1 MSFEPVNQ
9 VLLADKKLRRVV
21 LAIVLVFGVL
31 GLAAIH
37 LVGEYL
43 QGIQELAK
51 ESPEEA
57 LQQFGQF
64 LRVFLAIGSVS
75 LLAISISI
83 GRFSLRALQTNQF
96 PPPGTRVI
104 RDTTVEQ
111 GARARKTALLGL
123 VLAAML
129 GAGSVLLPWQG
140 WSIYLMLKADI

>member
-83 GRFSLRALQTNQF
+83 GRFF
-96 PPPGTRVI
+96 PQSAPNESVPTSRN
-104 RDTTVEQ
+104 
-111 GARARKTALLGL
+111 
-123 VLAAML
+123 
-129 GAGSVLLPWQG
+129 AGYSRHH
-140 WSIYLMLKADI
+140 S